1 MWDVAVIGAGL
12 SGLTCAQQLIAAGYR
27 VCILDKSRGLGG
39 RMATR
44 RVNDQPVDHGLRY
57 WQPQTSA
64 LQAMTADLLAAGVLR
79 HWPVSAYEIRQ
90 REVLMPI
97 ELDPIYAA
105 PDGMSAIAKHLAQAF
120 TSANDTGDA
129 NKALLSSHRA
139 LALSYL
145 TDHWKIECSKGAVV
159 LARRCVIAIP
169 APQAADLLSTCE
181 ANDAQLVTL
190 PRAIAHLQAVQY
202 NSCIT
207 VLAGYSSSCI
217 NHMEPLDAEGWMVT
231 DRVGTSTD
239 WIGLDSSKRNLAE
252 NQSNGPA
259 RSPVVVIHS
268 KPAFALRYLE
278 SGDLQP
284 GASVLLRA
292 NARKLGNWIA
302 QPEWFQVH
310 RWRYAHVKIAHPE
323 TALTMGQSLVC
334 GGDWCIPPGQAIQGI
349 DSAYRSGLAMAQ
361 VLMS

>member
-12 SGLTCAQQLIAAGYR
+12 SGLTCAQQLRAAGYR

-44 RVNDQPVDHGLRY
+44 RVNDCPVDHGLRY

-64 LQAMTADLLAAGVLR
+64 LQAVTDELLAAGVLR

-97 ELDPIYAA
+97 EIDPLYVA
-105 PDGMSAIAKHLAQAF
+105 PTGMNAIAKHLAQSFLA
-120 TSANDTGDA
+120 DA
-129 NKALLSSHRA
+129 PTLLNNHRA

-145 TDHWKIECSKGAVV
+145 SDHWKIECSKGAVV

-181 ANDAQLVTL
+181 ANHPQLATL
-190 PRAIAHLQAVQY
+190 SSAIAHLKAVEY
-202 NSCIT
+202 HPCLT
-207 VLAGYSSSCI
+207 VLAGYDSSCLSQ
-217 NHMEPLDAEGWMVT
+217 MKPLDTDGWMVT

-239 WIGLDSSKRNLAE
+239 WIGLDSSKRDRV
-252 NQSNGPA
+252 NGQTN
-259 RSPVVVIHS
+259 SPVVVIHS

-278 SGDLQP
+278 AGDLQP

-292 NARKLGNWIA
+292 NARKLGEWLA
-302 QPEWFQVH
+302 QPEWFQIH
-310 RWRYAHVKIAHPE
+310 RWRYARVKVAHPE
-323 TALTMGQSLVC
+323 AALTMGQSLVC
-334 GGDWCIPPGQAIQGI
+334 GGDWCIPPGQVEQSI

-361 VLMS
+361 VLLS